1 MEEMKNE
8 RDRIEREEEQE
19 AEIRRLEQMEYVQR
33 ETNRGKPPVSGII
46 PQAQSPPQPSSP
58 MNRDASPKQRNI
70 FEAAGVVMSTDSEES
85 EIEANDKRKV
95 VPMQQFKWT
104 PENEE
109 LLE

>member
-1 MEEMKNE
+1 
-8 RDRIEREEEQE
+8 
-19 AEIRRLEQMEYVQR
+19 
-33 ETNRGKPPVSGII
+33 
-46 PQAQSPPQPSSP
+46 
-58 MNRDASPKQRNI
+58 MNRDAYPKQRNI

-85 EIEANDKRKV
+85 EIEADGKRKV